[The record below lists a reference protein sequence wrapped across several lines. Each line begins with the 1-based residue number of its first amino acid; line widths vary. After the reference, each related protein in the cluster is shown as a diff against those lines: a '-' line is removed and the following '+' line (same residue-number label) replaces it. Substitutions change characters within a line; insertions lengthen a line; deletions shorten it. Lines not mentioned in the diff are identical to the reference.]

1 MQSGRD
7 HLPSCVVEPHQYL
20 GEDSVDQHLLMN
32 DTGKGGKMGQ
42 ESHADMELSR
52 LEMVEK
58 KRENMSTEGWK
69 ENGEEK

>member
-1 MQSGRD
+1 
-7 HLPSCVVEPHQYL
+7 
-20 GEDSVDQHLLMN
+20 
-32 DTGKGGKMGQ
+32 MGQ

-69 ENGEEK
+69 ENRDNTIDRDIFAGKIFCL